1 MKNEDKEIQILLDK
15 TTINSMLVKI
25 ENSSLRTRTT
35 NAIDSYFTRIL
46 KNPENKYEEL
56 KKVRDVLNKIEGS
69 KISLPIYFL
78 LFIIRDD
85 WDRYPNCGDKS
96 FETIQ
101 EMFKEFPI
109 KNDYPLFF
117 KKIASKRTRKLLVK

>member
-46 KNPENKYEEL
+46 RNPENKYEKL
-56 KKVRDVLNKIEGS
+56 KKLNEALNKNDSS
-69 KISLPIYFL
+69 KLTLPIYFL
-78 LFIIRDD
+78 LFIIKDD

-101 EMFKEFPI
+101 EMFAEFTFKKE
-109 KNDYPLFF
+109 YPLFQ
-117 KKIASKRTRKLLVK
+117 KKK